1 VSATHTVRLSTGS
14 GGLEWPEVLALLAR
28 EARTPMGREL
38 AQAATPRAGAGAIR
52 RALQETAQA
61 RAALGQTGA
70 PPWEGV
76 ADVRPMLEAARVAGS
91 VAEAAD
97 LAALIPLLEAA
108 GRLRAYGRAIA
119 PVAPDLAAR
128 LAGFPQQRELAD
140 LLGRSIDADGQVR
153 DDASPALRRVRG
165 RIRELR
171 REIVKRLEAHFG
183 APGAEATFQERYV
196 TVRHGRYVL
205 PIRAEAKGRLRGI
218 VHDRSQSGATLFVEP
233 EAMVEANN
241 DLVQATREEEI
252 EIVRILAALTDAV
265 REALPELDAL
275 VSGIAGL
282 DLIFARGA
290 LAERMEAVEPAIG
303 EARDVFLPG
312 ARNPLLLAQS
322 WSGGSTPAAAAWRG
336 AAEGEPSGSVIPSGS
351 VAGRGAAEGEPSGS
365 VVPMDIEIHA
375 DRPLLVI
382 TGPNAGG
389 KTVALKT
396 LGLLALMAQAG
407 CHVPA
412 RPGARLPVF
421 SQCFAIVGDDQS
433 VAENLS
439 TFSAFVKQL
448 RDVLDRVDEHS
459 LVLLD
464 ELGAGTDPD
473 DGAALAQ
480 AVLEHLAERGA
491 LVAASTHLE
500 PLKGFAS
507 THPRARNASVE
518 FDPERL
524 APTFRLVYDRPG
536 QSYALSIGARLGL
549 PPALIERAHAHRST
563 QQRQLQELLARLD
576 DRDRRDAER
585 TAALERRE
593 AESAGMLAR
602 AQAELEA
609 ARATAREAVARAK
622 AEAQR
627 LVTEVRRHV
636 NDEWDR
642 LKRAEKS
649 RPELERARKRL
660 VETARRVEQ
669 TAGAAAPAP
678 GGPAEPG
685 DRVEVAHL
693 GLRGEVV
700 AIDGLTA
707 TVQAGAVTVKVPLQA
722 ITVVARGGAGR
733 GDLAPGEGVMYSRP
747 RMGTG
752 LGAKAGAR
760 GAVAVP
766 GKSGV
771 PGELHLIGR
780 TTDEARDLLEK
791 YLDDAFL
798 AGLTTVRIIHG
809 KGTGALRR
817 AVEEVL
823 GGHPLIAE
831 HRPGAASE
839 GGGGAT
845 VATLTQG

>member
-1 VSATHTVRLSTGS
+1 MSEARAAMRLSTGS
-14 GGLEWPEVLALLAR
+14 GGLEWPEVLGLLAR
-28 EARTPMGREL
+28 EGRTPMGREQAL
-38 AQAATPRAGAGAIR
+38 AAAPLTDPDAIR
-52 RALQETAQA
+52 RALAETGQA

-76 ADVRPMLEAARVAGS
+76 ADVRPMLEAARVPGS

-97 LAALIPLLEAA
+97 LASLIPLLEAA

-119 PVAPDLAAR
+119 PVAPDLAAS
-128 LAGFPQQRELAD
+128 LAAFSQQKELAD
-140 LLGRSIDADGQVR
+140 LLGRSLDADGQLR
-153 DDASPALRRVRG
+153 DDASPALRRARG
-165 RIRELR
+165 RIRDLR
-171 REIVKRLEAHFG
+171 REIVKRLEAYFG

-218 VHDRSQSGATLFVEP
+218 VHDRSQSGATFFVEP

-241 DLVQATREEEI
+241 DLVQAARDEEV

-265 REALPELDAL
+265 REALPDLDAL
-275 VSGIAGL
+275 VSGIGGL
-282 DLIFARGA
+282 DLVFARGA
-290 LAERMEAVEPAIG
+290 LAERMEAIEPAIG
-303 EARDVFLPG
+303 PARDVFLPG
-312 ARNPLLLAQS
+312 ARNPLLLAQ
-322 WSGGSTPAAAAWRG
+322 AWRGG
-336 AAEGEPSGSVIPSGS
+336 AAEGEPSAL
-351 VAGRGAAEGEPSGS
+351 VAGRGAAEGEPSAFA
-365 VVPMDIEIHA
+365 VIPMDIEIHA

-412 RPGARLPVF
+412 RVGARLPVF

-448 RDVLDRVDEHS
+448 RDVLDRVDDHS

-480 AVLEHLAERGA
+480 AVLEELAERGA

-549 PPALIERAHAHRST
+549 PAALIERAHAHRST

-593 AESAGMLAR
+593 AESAGLLAR

-609 ARATAREAVARAK
+609 ARATARDAVARAR

-627 LVTEVRRHV
+627 LVAEVRRHV

-642 LKRAEKS
+642 LKRAERS

-660 VETARRVEQ
+660 VETAQRVEQ
-669 TAGAAAPAP
+669 SAGAAAPAP
-678 GGPAEPG
+678 DLAGAAAAG

-693 GLRGEVV
+693 GLKGHVLAVDGE
-700 AIDGLTA
+700 TA

-722 ITVVARGGAGR
+722 LSVVARG
-733 GDLAPGEGVMYSRP
+733 DLARGEGVMYSRP
-747 RMGTG
+747 RMRTGPGAAGT
-752 LGAKAGAR
+752 R

-798 AGLTTVRIIHG
+798 AGLGTVRIIHG

-817 AVEEVL
+817 AVEDVL

-831 HRPGAASE
+831 HRPGAPSE

>member
-1 VSATHTVRLSTGS
+1 MTALLRLSAGS
-14 GGLEWPEVLALLAR
+14 GGLEWAEVLDLLAR
-28 EARTPMGREL
+28 ETRTAMGRER
-38 AQAATPRAGAGAIR
+38 AHATAPVTDLVAIR
-52 RALQETAQA
+52 RGLAETAQA
-61 RAALGQTGA
+61 RAALGQQGA
-70 PPWEGV
+70 PPLDGIP
-76 ADVRPMLEAARVAGS
+76 DVRPMLEAARVPGS
-91 VAEAAD
+91 VAEGAD
-97 LAALIPLLEAA
+97 LAALLPLIEAA

-119 PVAPDLAAR
+119 PVAPDLAGA
-128 LAGFPQQRELAD
+128 LAGVPPQKPLAD
-140 LLGRSIDADGQVR
+140 LLGRSLDPDGQVR
-153 DDASPALRRVRG
+153 DEASPALRRLRQ
-165 RIRELR
+165 RLRDLR
-171 REIVKRLEAHFG
+171 RDIVKRLESYFN
-183 APGAEATFQERYV
+183 APSADTTFQERYV

-241 DLVQATREEEI
+241 DLVQVAREEEA

-265 REALPELDAL
+265 REALPDLDELVA
-275 VSGIAGL
+275 GIGGL

-290 LAERMEAVEPAIG
+290 LAERMEATEPTVD
-303 EARDVFLPG
+303 EAREVQLRG

-322 WSGGSTPAAAAWRG
+322 WRA
-336 AAEGEPSGSVIPSGS
+336 
-351 VAGRGAAEGEPSGS
+351 VAGRGAAAGEPSESEAGRGAAAGEPS
-365 VVPMDIEIHA
+365 ESAVIPMDLEIGA

-396 LGLLALMAQAG
+396 LGLLALMAQSG

-412 RPGARLPVF
+412 RDGARLPLF
-421 SQCFAIVGDDQS
+421 SQLFAIVGDDQS

-448 RDVLDRVDEHS
+448 REVLERVDDRS

-480 AVLEHLAERGA
+480 AVLEALAERGVM
-491 LVAASTHLE
+491 VAASTHLE

-507 THPRARNASVE
+507 TYPKARNASVE

-549 PPALIERAHAHRST
+549 PAALIERAHAHRST

-585 TAALERRE
+585 GAQIERRE
-593 AESAGMLAR
+593 AESAGLLAR
-602 AQAELEA
+602 AQAEMEA
-609 ARATAREAVARAK
+609 ARASARDTVARAR

-627 LVTEVRRHV
+627 LVAEVRRQV

-642 LKRAEKS
+642 LKRADRS
-649 RPELERARKRL
+649 RPDLDRARKRL
-660 VETARRVEQ
+660 TETAKRVGE
-669 TAGAAAPAP
+669 TAPAP
-678 GGPAEPG
+678 PADPGAQPPAAG
-685 DRVEVAHL
+685 DRVEITHL
-693 GLRGEVV
+693 GLKGHVVSLDGE
-700 AIDGLTA
+700 TA
-707 TVQAGAVTVKVPLQA
+707 TVQAGAITVKVPAPALR
-722 ITVVARGGAGR
+722 VLARG
-733 GDLAPGEGVMYSRP
+733 DGVMYSAP
-747 RMGTG
+747 RMATEQGTSR
-752 LGAKAGAR
+752 AR
-760 GAVAVP
+760 STVAVP

-771 PGELHLIGR
+771 SVELHLIGR
-780 TTDEARDLLEK
+780 TTSEARDLLEK
-791 YLDDAFL
+791 YLDDAFM
-798 AGLTTVRIIHG
+798 AGLTSVRIIHG

-817 AVEEVL
+817 AVEEL
-823 GGHPLIAE
+823 LSGHPLVAE
-831 HRPGAASE
+831 HRPGAPSE
-839 GGGGAT
+839 GGAGAT
-845 VATLTQG
+845 VATLSQG

>member
-1 VSATHTVRLSTGS
+1 MSTPPDAIRLSTGS
-14 GGLEWPEVLALLAR
+14 GGLEWPEVLDLLAR

-38 AQAATPRAGAGAIR
+38 ARAAAPRTDLGRIR
-52 RALQETAQA
+52 AALAETGQA

-70 PPWEGV
+70 PPWDGV
-76 ADVRPMLEAARVAGS
+76 IDVRPTLEAARVPGS

-119 PVAPDLAAR
+119 PVAPALAEA
-128 LAGFPQQRELAD
+128 LAGFPAQKELAE
-140 LLGRSIDADGQVR
+140 LLARSIDADGQVR
-153 DDASPALRRVRG
+153 DEASPALRRVRG
-165 RIRELR
+165 RIRDLR
-171 REIVKRLEAHFG
+171 RELVKRLEAYFG

-196 TVRHGRYVL
+196 TIRHGRYVL
-205 PIRAEAKGRLRGI
+205 PIRAEAKSRLRGI

-233 EAMVEANN
+233 EAVVEANN
-241 DLVQATREEEI
+241 DLVQATREEEA
-252 EIVRILAALTDAV
+252 EIVRVLAALTDAV
-265 REALPELDAL
+265 RAALPDLEALVAGIGELDL
-275 VSGIAGL
+275 V
-282 DLIFARGA
+282 FARGA
-290 LAERMEAVEPAIG
+290 LAERMDAVEPAIVEER
-303 EARDVFLPG
+303 EALLPG
-312 ARNPLLLAQS
+312 ALNPLLLAQS
-322 WSGGSTPAAAAWRG
+322 WSAGSVAWRG
-336 AAEGEPSGSVIPSGS
+336 AAEGEPSGL
-351 VAGRGAAEGEPSGS
+351 AGAWRGAAEGEPSGL
-365 VVPMDIEIHA
+365 VIPMDIEIRA
-375 DRPLLVI
+375 ERPVLVI

-396 LGLLALMAQAG
+396 LGLLALMAQSG

-412 RPGARLPVF
+412 RDGARLPVF
-421 SQCFAIVGDDQS
+421 SACFAIVGDEQS

-448 RDVLDRVDEHS
+448 REVLERVDARS

-480 AVLEHLAERGA
+480 AVLEELAERGA
-491 LVAASTHLE
+491 VVAASTHLE

-507 THPRARNASVE
+507 TYPRARNASVE
-518 FDPERL
+518 FDPARL
-524 APTFRLVYDRPG
+524 APTFRLIYDRPG

-549 PPALIERAHAHRST
+549 PAPLIERAHAHRST

-576 DRDRRDAER
+576 DRDRQDAER
-585 TAALERRE
+585 TARLERRE
-593 AESAGMLAR
+593 AESAGLLAR
-602 AQAELEA
+602 AQAELDA
-609 ARATAREAVARAK
+609 ARAIARDTVARAK
-622 AEAQR
+622 ADAQR
-627 LVTEVRRHV
+627 LVTDVRRHV
-636 NDEWDR
+636 NEEWER

-649 RPELERARKRL
+649 RPELERARRRL
-660 VETARRVEQ
+660 VEAAQRVEEPASGAPPESA
-669 TAGAAAPAP
+669 TAGPVAA
-678 GGPAEPG
+678 G
-685 DRVEVAHL
+685 DRVEITHL
-693 GLRGEVV
+693 AMKGVVLTMDGE
-700 AIDGLTA
+700 TA
-707 TVQAGAVTVKVPLQA
+707 TVQAGAVTVKVPAQA
-722 ITVVARGGAGR
+722 LRVVAKSPAPSRRGEGERDSRPLRGSRGGFIN
-733 GDLAPGEGVMYSRP
+733 
-747 RMGTG
+747 T
-752 LGAKAGAR
+752 
-760 GAVAVP
+760 P

-771 PGELHLIGR
+771 APEINLIGR

-798 AGLTTVRIIHG
+798 AGLTSVRIIHG
-809 KGTGALRR
+809 KGTGALLR

>member
-1 VSATHTVRLSTGS
+1 MSGTDSAFRLSAGS
-14 GGLEWPEVLALLAR
+14 GDLEWTEVLALLAR
-28 EARTPMGREL
+28 EARTPMGRERAL
-38 AQAATPRAGAGAIR
+38 ETVPFTDAAAIR
-52 RALQETAQA
+52 QALSETGQA
-61 RAALGQTGA
+61 RAAIGQAGV
-70 PPWEGV
+70 PPWEDIP
-76 ADVRPMLEAARVAGS
+76 DVRPTLETARVPDS
-91 VAEAAD
+91 VAEATD
-97 LAALIPLLEAA
+97 LAALVPLLDAA
-108 GRLRAYGRAIA
+108 ARLRAYGRAVL
-119 PVAPDLAAR
+119 PVAPDLAR
-128 LAGFPQQRELAD
+128 SLTSFPNPKELAD
-140 LLGRSIDADGQVR
+140 LLRRSIDADGQVR
-153 DDASPALRRVRG
+153 DEAAPALRRVRQ
-165 RIRELR
+165 RIRDLR
-171 REIVKRLEAHFG
+171 REIVKRLEAYFAG
-183 APGAEATFQERYV
+183 PNADTTFQERYV

-205 PIRAEAKGRLRGI
+205 PIRSEAKGRLRGI

-233 EAMVEANN
+233 EALVEANN
-241 DLVQATREEEI
+241 DLVQAAREEET
-252 EIVRILAALTDAV
+252 EVLRILAALTDAV
-265 REALPELDAL
+265 RAALPDLDAL
-275 VSGIAGL
+275 VAGIGSL

-290 LAERMEAVEPAIG
+290 LAERMAAVEPTIG
-303 EARDVFLPG
+303 EARDVVLRG
-312 ARNPLLLAQS
+312 ALNPLLLAQ
-322 WSGGSTPAAAAWRG
+322 AWRT
-336 AAEGEPSGSVIPSGS
+336 EGVHPVI
-351 VAGRGAAEGEPSGS
+351 
-365 VVPMDIEIHA
+365 PMDIEIKA

-396 LGLLALMAQAG
+396 LGLLALMAQSG

-412 RPGARLPVF
+412 RDGARLPVF

-448 RDVLDRVDEHS
+448 RSVLEHVDARS

-480 AVLEHLAERGA
+480 AVLEELADRGA
-491 LVAASTHLE
+491 VVVASTHLE

-524 APTFRLVYDRPG
+524 APTFRLIYDRPG
-536 QSYALSIGARLGL
+536 QSYALAIGARLGL
-549 PPALIERAHAHRST
+549 PAPLIERAHAHRSI

-593 AESAGMLAR
+593 AESAGLLAR
-602 AQAELEA
+602 AQAEIEA
-609 ARATAREAVARAK
+609 ARATARETVARAK
-622 AEAQR
+622 ADAQR
-627 LVTEVRRHV
+627 LVSEVRRHV
-636 NDEWDR
+636 NEEWDR

-649 RPELERARKRL
+649 RPELERARRRL
-660 VETARRVEQ
+660 LETAQQVEQ
-669 TAGAAAPAP
+669 AAGATAPEGAAPGDA
-678 GGPAEPG
+678 AAG
-685 DRVEVAHL
+685 DRVEIAHL
-693 GLRGEVV
+693 GLKGEVL
-700 AIDGLTA
+700 AIDGQTA

-722 ITVVARGGAGR
+722 LRVVRRGPSPR
-733 GDLAPGEGVMYSRP
+733 PAPRRGEGDGYPHP
-747 RMGTG
+747 R
-752 LGAKAGAR
+752 R
-760 GAVAVP
+760 GRAQGEGGGVSTP

-771 PGELHLIGR
+771 AVEMNIIGR

-798 AGLTTVRIIHG
+798 AGLASVRIIHG

-823 GGHPLIAE
+823 SAHPLVAE
-831 HRPGAASE
+831 HRPGAPSE

-845 VATLTQG
+845 VATLTQS

>member
-1 VSATHTVRLSTGS
+1 MSPAFRLSAGS
-14 GGLEWPEVLALLAR
+14 GGLEWPQVLALLAR

-38 AQAATPRAGAGAIR
+38 ATATQPHTDPGAIR
-52 RALQETAQA
+52 RALDETRQA
-61 RAALGQTGA
+61 RAAMGQTGV
-70 PPWEGV
+70 PPWEGIP
-76 ADVRPMLEAARVAGS
+76 DVRPTLDAARVPGS

-108 GRLRAYGRAIA
+108 GRLLAYGRAIQ
-119 PVAPDLAAR
+119 PVAPDLAEA
-128 LAGFPQQRELAD
+128 LAGFPRQAELAD
-140 LLGRSIDADGQVR
+140 LLRRSLDADGQVR
-153 DDASPALRRVRG
+153 DEAAPALRRVRQ
-165 RIRELR
+165 RIRDLR
-171 REIVKRLEAHFG
+171 RDLVKRLEAYFG
-183 APGAEATFQERYV
+183 APNADTTFQERYV

-233 EAMVEANN
+233 EAAVEANN
-241 DLVQATREEEI
+241 DLVQAAREEEI
-252 EIVRILAALTDAV
+252 EILRILAALTDAV
-265 REALPELDAL
+265 RAALPELDDL
-275 VSGIAGL
+275 VAGIGGL

-290 LAERMEAVEPAIG
+290 LAERMEAVEPAIRDD
-303 EARDVFLPG
+303 RDVVLRG
-312 ARNPLLLAQS
+312 ALNPLLLAQR
-322 WSGGSTPAAAAWRG
+322 WGSESAQP
-336 AAEGEPSGSVIPSGS
+336 VI
-351 VAGRGAAEGEPSGS
+351 
-365 VVPMDIEIHA
+365 PMDIEIGSE
-375 DRPLLVI
+375 RPVLVI

-396 LGLLALMAQAG
+396 LGLLVLMAQSG

-412 RPGARLPVF
+412 RDGARLPVF

-448 RDVLDRVDEHS
+448 REVLERVDARS

-480 AVLEHLAERGA
+480 AVLEDLAARGA
-491 LVAASTHLE
+491 VVVASTHLE

-524 APTFRLVYDRPG
+524 APTFRLIYDRPG

-549 PPALIERAHAHRST
+549 PAALIERAHAHRST

-576 DRDRRDAER
+576 DRDRREAER
-585 TAALERRE
+585 GALLERRE
-593 AESAGMLAR
+593 AESAGLLAR

-609 ARATAREAVARAK
+609 ARTSASETIARAK

-636 NDEWDR
+636 NEEWDR

-660 VETARRVEQ
+660 VETAQKVEH
-669 TAGAAAPAP
+669 TAGATASEPDGA
-678 GGPAEPG
+678 GPVSVG
-685 DRVEVAHL
+685 DRVEITHL
-693 GLRGEVV
+693 GLKGDALGVDGETV
-700 AIDGLTA
+700 
-707 TVQAGAVTVKVPLQA
+707 TVQAGAVTVKVPMQA
-722 ITVVARGGAGR
+722 LRVIQRSPSGEPTTTPRARRGKGR
-733 GDLAPGEGVMYSRP
+733 GEGDRI
-747 RMGTG
+747 TT
-752 LGAKAGAR
+752 
-760 GAVAVP
+760 P
-766 GKSGV
+766 GKGTVGV
-771 PGELHLIGR
+771 EMNIIGR

-798 AGLTTVRIIHG
+798 AGLTSVRIIHG

-817 AVEEVL
+817 AVEEL
-823 GGHPLIAE
+823 LSAHPLVAD
-831 HRPGAASE
+831 HRPGASSE
-839 GGGGAT
+839 GGAGAT